1 MTGPLFIEAWGGLGG
16 GWGGPQVV
24 KHHCVEMVQGS
35 KGGSHSCSRN
45 WNFKVPC
52 PRAVPLLCVGAETD
66 IWTQCLSPCT
76 WPYAILARL
85 LSPVGGPQESI
96 HPGPGAEEE
105 WGRHEY

>member
-1 MTGPLFIEAWGGLGG
+1 M
-16 GWGGPQVV
+16 V

-85 LSPVGGPQESI
+85 LSPVGGPQRVFTQALVLRKNGEGMNINLLSFLLPL
-96 HPGPGAEEE
+96 HHFPGA
-105 WGRHEY
+105 